1 MRVHKRRYRKKD
13 AREEK
18 RNIYKG
24 NEGEIYLERHCR
36 VISKQ

>member
-1 MRVHKRRYRKKD
+1 MRVHKRRDRKKD

-24 NEGEIYLERHCR
+24 KEGEIHLERHCR